1 MDSSGQQCGFTA
13 TGKGTE
19 GQRDEFRFCSHAL
32 GEVCMACF
40 LNYIY
45 ITLTHIICIYTYIQ
59 TYIHMYIIRIYI
71 YTYVRVCVCVCVC
84 MRACV
89 RVCVY
94 VCVCTHT
101 HTHTHKHTHKEHKA
115 CILSWSA
122 GESLRKQGTCARV
135 NFANAHFQLLEK
147 RVVDAQGAL
156 VDVEVHGSVGFR
168 VYG

>member
-1 MDSSGQQCGFTA
+1 M
-13 TGKGTE
+13 
-19 GQRDEFRFCSHAL
+19 
-32 GEVCMACF
+32 
-40 LNYIY
+40 YIY
-45 ITLTHIICIYTYIQ
+45 VYTNIHTYVYNTYIF
-59 TYIHMYIIRIYI
+59 TYM
-71 YTYVRVCVCVCVC
+71 CVCVCVC

-89 RVCVY
+89 CVCVRVCVHTH
-94 VCVCTHT
+94 THT

-115 CILSWSA
+115 CIMSWSA